1 METMSFIHA
10 IETLPVTTILW
21 ILLGGMVI
29 VFGVYSSILLWHW
42 NKYST
47 GKFTTVTNMFV
58 YLGVSGGFILI
69 MLLSIFWFSLV

>member
-1 METMSFIHA
+1 MSFIHA